1 MALKN
6 IVNPNNKNIC
16 SAVIILLTV
25 CSCGYHFT
33 GSGVFPE
40 GADRIFVEIL
50 ENHTSE
56 SGIENIVT
64 RNLIN
69 EFTLREEK
77 ALVGNINDA
86 DSILSGVVSR
96 IAFHT
101 IVARGKD
108 SAAQRRVTVWVDL
121 KLADSDGRQ
130 IWAAKGLSD
139 NEAYS
144 VVEDK
149 NVSER
154 NKRVAIAIAS
164 RRIAERALN
173 RLTDDF

>member
-1 MALKN
+1 MHQK
-6 IVNPNNKNIC
+6 NKNIWFT
-16 SAVIILLTV
+16 VIILLTV
-25 CSCGYHFT
+25 GGCGYHFT
-33 GSGVFPE
+33 GSGVFPK

-50 ENHTSE
+50 ENKTSE
-56 SGIENIVT
+56 SGVENIVT
-64 RNLIN
+64 RNLIS
-69 EFTLREEK
+69 EFTLREDE

-86 DSILSGVVSR
+86 DSILSGAVSR
-96 IAFHT
+96 VAFYT

-121 KLADSDGRQ
+121 KLADRDGRE

-144 VVEDK
+144 VVDDK
-149 NVSER
+149 NVTER